1 MKLKLKRAQFQVNN
15 YLRIPNENMKKNQF
29 TIAFF
34 TLVVSVLLGVGCNKN
49 NVDSELYGSWIL
61 VNDSLNLTR
70 IENNL
75 CVADINEYL
84 AENKIDSANIEGTEL
99 IIGEKDI
106 TLKNMS
112 CLNFEHQQEGKVKV
126 YARDGQIWYIHKLG
140 PFFKSEVYI
149 FDYTIE
155 GKYIWLR
162 KESTDVATNAK
173 LKGVKFSR

>member
-1 MKLKLKRAQFQVNN
+1 MKNN
-15 YLRIPNENMKKNQF
+15 RLTF
-29 TIAFF
+29 ATFFIA
-34 TLVVSVLLGVGCNKN
+34 VSIALFAGCNKN

-75 CVADINEYL
+75 CVSDLNEYL
-84 AENKIDSANIEGTEL
+84 AQNKIDSASIEGTEL

-126 YARDGQIWYIHKLG
+126 YAQDGQIWYIHKLG

-149 FDYTIE
+149 FDYVIE
-155 GKYIWLR
+155 GKYVWLR
-162 KESTDVATNAK
+162 KEATDVATNAK